1 MEKFIRKISTAFIKK
16 LPEQKTFYT
25 SKDFTEAGFPPFL
38 TGRLK
43 AEIEKEVLESVA
55 LPETEWINTDAPA
68 VQAAWQA
75 FAETLKS
82 EVRLPEHA
90 SDKIIT
96 KAVENCLKMAI
107 QPKRSIPALLF
118 IGDDELDYPEL
129 KKRAAA
135 ITINGHLA
143 YGLVRYMEKKQKDSI
158 YIENARTVI
167 EKIDQK
173 LVSDYN
179 PLNWLDVL
187 KPVFEL
193 AGPSVDSDLL
203 RMFFEDKGLHRA
215 AKKFD
220 LLDDTVDETGFI
232 EVMSSAELLDFEGYD
247 DDQQTL
253 FEESTAGKKEDQQKE
268 FEEDD
273 EDLNLRPEAEEEVI
287 SEEEDSDDLN
297 SLYGLDVEDEE
308 DEELAGEA
316 IKAEEQLIET
326 VEEADETV
334 EIDEE
339 DLNSFF
345 ITEED
350 EDETEEPPFDL
361 DEEEDL
367 PEEKEPEAQI
377 KPEEEIDEKT
387 EETEEKTVTD
397 EPDEIFSEDVE
408 DDKKDEDESDEEV
421 PLLNRF
427 TFDDSFFEEDDE
439 VEEDED
445 SRATIYSEL
454 NLVKEDRE
462 QVTLQSLFDQVDE
475 AEEEEEEN
483 KVIDLFS
490 QDESEDEEETNES
503 EIQSDLESKLPA
515 DEEESDSLFLYND
528 FTEEEEPDEVIPES
542 ISDQS
547 VEDDGE
553 VEDDDGE
560 VPMWRSFL
568 ERDDV
573 EEEAAFQFEDEDDEE
588 AAETGEDGFIE
599 EPIYDLTTEE
609 PETDEKI
616 GQISQWLEDEQDRF
630 IENLFGNSEA
640 AYEQAL
646 AEIVDFDDWRKA
658 SKFIEKEI
666 FSRNRIDVYD
676 EIAVDFTD
684 RLHTY
689 FMEYKS

>member
-16 LPEQKTFYT
+16 LPKQKTFYT
-25 SKDFTEAGFPPFL
+25 SKDFTQAGFPLFL

-43 AEIEKEVLESVA
+43 TEIEKQAMESVS
-55 LPETEWINTDAPA
+55 LPDSEWINTDAPA
-68 VQAAWQA
+68 VQEAWQN
-75 FAETLKS
+75 FS
-82 EVRLPEHA
+82 EAVKTEIRLPENA
-90 SDKIIT
+90 ADKIIT
-96 KAVENCLKMAI
+96 NAVENCLKMAV
-107 QPKRSIPALLF
+107 QPKRSIPVLLF
-118 IGDDELDYPEL
+118 NGDDELDYAEL
-129 KKRAAA
+129 KKRSAE

-179 PLNWLDVL
+179 PLNWLEIL
-187 KPVFEL
+187 KPVFGL

-220 LLDDTVDETGFI
+220 LLDDIVDETGFI
-232 EVMSSAELLDFEGYD
+232 EIMSSAELLDFEGYS
-247 DDQQTL
+247 DDQQNL
-253 FEESTAGKKEDQQKE
+253 FVDSSVMKKEDHQKE

-273 EDLNLRPEAEEEVI
+273 EEVNLEPEAKREEI
-287 SEEEDSDDLN
+287 SEDEDSDDLN
-297 SLYGLDVEDEE
+297 SQFGLDIEDDDDLQDEE
-308 DEELAGEA
+308 PAGVNIKTEEEVDDE
-316 IKAEEQLIET
+316 
-326 VEEADETV
+326 VEKTDDKD
-334 EIDEE
+334 EIDED

-345 ITEED
+345 ITEE
-350 EDETEEPPFDL
+350 EPDETEEAPFDL
-361 DEEEDL
+361 DEEDDL
-367 PEEKEPEAQI
+367 PVEKEPQANI
-377 KPEEEIDEKT
+377 KPEEEIEGEP
-387 EETEEKTVTD
+387 EETEAKPVTD
-397 EPDEIFSEDVE
+397 AQDEISSKE
-408 DDKKDEDESDEEV
+408 DEDEEESEQEV
-421 PLLNRF
+421 TLLNRF
-427 TFDDSFFEEDDE
+427 TFDDSFSD
-439 VEEDED
+439 EEDEESDED
-445 SRATIYSEL
+445 SQSTIYSEL

-475 AEEEEEEN
+475 DEEEDEDE
-483 KVIDLFS
+483 KITGLFT
-490 QDESEDEEETNES
+490 QDESEDEEETYES
-503 EIQSDLESKLPA
+503 EIQSDSESKLPA
-515 DEEESDSLFLYND
+515 DDEETDSPFLYND
-528 FTEEEEPDEVIPES
+528 FTEEEEPDEFIPQR

-547 VEDDGE
+547 D
-553 VEDDDGE
+553 EDDDDDDE

-573 EEEAAFQFEDEDDEE
+573 EDESDFQFEDDDDEI
-588 AAETGEDGFIE
+588 AETDEDGFIE
-599 EPIYDLTTEE
+599 EPIFDLTTDE
-609 PETDEKI
+609 PEIDEKI

-630 IENLFGNSEA
+630 VEKLFGNSDA

-646 AEIVDFDDWRKA
+646 SEIVDFDDWKNA